1 MNYFSSDADMFHRKE
16 CEHMKLMTV
25 HGYGGNL
32 FGLYGTDAMGSIT
45 NKNGTPQSV
54 GTTKSKVQ

>member
-1 MNYFSSDADMFHRKE
+1 ME
-16 CEHMKLMTV
+16 LMTV

-32 FGLYGTDAMGSIT
+32 FGFYGTDAMGSTT

>member
-1 MNYFSSDADMFHRKE
+1 ME
-16 CEHMKLMTV
+16 LMTV

-32 FGLYGTDAMGSIT
+32 FGFYGTDAMGSTI